1 MMGAYLFI
9 NLDLSQNY
17 ENLLTDVKKLN
28 GVKFA
33 NRLYGTYDLVI
44 YMEVKNSE
52 ELKSVTLESV
62 RTLKFV
68 KSTVTFIS
76 MDSYEK

>member
-44 YMEVKNSE
+44 YMEVINSE
-52 ELKSVTLESV
+52 ELKRLTLESV

>member
-52 ELKSVTLESV
+52 ELKRVTLESI
-62 RTLKFV
+62 RNLKFV

-76 MDSYEK
+76 MDSYET

>member
-44 YMEVKNSE
+44 YMEVINSE
-52 ELKSVTLESV
+52 ELKRLTLESV

-76 MDSYEK
+76 MESYEK

>member
-44 YMEVKNSE
+44 Y
-52 ELKSVTLESV
+52 KSPL
-62 RTLKFV
+62 R
-68 KSTVTFIS
+68 
-76 MDSYEK
+76 

>member
-28 GVKFA
+28 GVKFT

-52 ELKSVTLESV
+52 ELKRVTLESV

-76 MDSYEK
+76 MESYEK

>member
-28 GVKFA
+28 GVKFT

-52 ELKSVTLESV
+52 ELKLVTLESV

-76 MDSYEK
+76 MESYEK

>member
-33 NRLYGTYDLVI
+33 NRIYGTYDLVI
-44 YMEVKNSE
+44 YMEVINSE
-52 ELKSVTLESV
+52 ELKRLTLESV